1 MDQYEILGALGK
13 GSFGVV
19 SKIKRK
25 EDGRVLVWKEI
36 CYENMQEK
44 EKQLLVNEVN
54 ILQKLKHQ
62 NIVRYYD
69 RIIDKPSSR
78 LYIIMEHCSGGDLS
92 QLIKKCRNERT
103 YMDEEVIW
111 RTLLQILSA
120 LQEIHNRKDGVILH
134 RDIKP
139 GNLFLD
145 ENKNIKL
152 GDFGLAKILNE
163 SLYAHTFVGTPYYM
177 SPEQIHGLK
186 YNERSDVWS
195 VGCLIYEMATLSPPF
210 EATNQAQLTSKI
222 QVGRYNPIPS
232 QYSEH
237 LSKVISLMINV
248 DPKSRP
254 NVNELLGYS
263 FISFK
268 VKERKLNIYY
278 QGLKQMD
285 EDLKIKEKKLS
296 EIERDLQVKEQH
308 LLLREQQINQRE
320 KLLLDKENFETQSRI
335 NIMNQQL
342 QQQQQQNQLQHQ
354 ISNLSLNCNNSVNSC
369 SSSNNNNNNAT
380 NSINTQQQ
388 IHIQHNTQQQ
398 QQQQQ
403 TFQPYQ
409 IKRTFT
415 TPLPNFKKS
424 TGAKVPRKHLGNKS
438 SQKSFPSTQGLKKTH
453 RFRPGTVALR
463 EIRRYQKSSELLIK
477 KLPFQRLV
485 REIAQEFKTD
495 LRFQAAAIQ
504 ALQEASEAY
513 LVGLFEDTN
522 LCAIHAKRV
531 TIMVK
536 DIQLARRIR
545 GELART
551 KQTARKSTGA
561 KVPRKHLSSKSSFPS
576 KPVNEVLKKTH
587 RFRPGTVALREIR
600 RYQKSSDLLI
610 KKLPFQRLVREIAQ
624 EFKTDLRFQAA
635 AIEALQEATEAYL
648 VGLFEDTNLCAIH
661 AKRVTIMVKDIQLA
675 RRIRGER
682 A

>member
-25 EDGRVLVWKEI
+25 EDGRILVWKEI

-296 EIERDLQVKEQH
+296 EFERDLQVKEQH

-342 QQQQQQNQLQHQ
+342 QQQQQNQLQHQ
-354 ISNLSLNCNNSVNSC
+354 ISNLSLNCNNSANSC
-369 SSSNNNNNNAT
+369 SNNSSNSVNNH
-380 NSINTQQQ
+380 NTQQQ
-388 IHIQHNTQQQ
+388 IHIQHNT
-398 QQQQQ
+398 QQQ

-438 SQKSFPSTQGLKKTH
+438 SHSNKSFPSTQGLKKTH

-551 KQTARKSTGA
+551 KQTSRKSTGA
-561 KVPRKHLSSKSSFPS
+561 KVPRKHLSTKSAYPS
-576 KPVNEVLKKTH
+576 KPVHSQNLKKTH
-587 RFRPGTVALREIR
+587 HFRPGIVALREIR
-600 RYQKSSDLLI
+600 RYQKLSDLLI

-635 AIEALQEATEAYL
+635 AIEAFHEASEAYL

-661 AKRVTIMVKDIQLA
+661 TKRVTIMVKDIQLA
-675 RRIRGER
+675 RRISGER

>member
-296 EIERDLQVKEQH
+296 DIERDLQVKEQH

-342 QQQQQQNQLQHQ
+342 QQQQQNQLQHQ

-369 SSSNNNNNNAT
+369 SSSSNNNTT

-415 TPLPNFKKS
+415 TPLPNFK
-424 TGAKVPRKHLGNKS
+424 
-438 SQKSFPSTQGLKKTH
+438 
-453 RFRPGTVALR
+453 
-463 EIRRYQKSSELLIK
+463 
-477 KLPFQRLV
+477 
-485 REIAQEFKTD
+485 
-495 LRFQAAAIQ
+495 
-504 ALQEASEAY
+504 
-513 LVGLFEDTN
+513 
-522 LCAIHAKRV
+522 
-531 TIMVK
+531 
-536 DIQLARRIR
+536 
-545 GELART
+545 
-551 KQTARKSTGA
+551 
-561 KVPRKHLSSKSSFPS
+561 
-576 KPVNEVLKKTH
+576 
-587 RFRPGTVALREIR
+587 
-600 RYQKSSDLLI
+600 
-610 KKLPFQRLVREIAQ
+610 
-624 EFKTDLRFQAA
+624 
-635 AIEALQEATEAYL
+635 
-648 VGLFEDTNLCAIH
+648 
-661 AKRVTIMVKDIQLA
+661 
-675 RRIRGER
+675 
-682 A
+682 